1 MHGANANKESS
12 TTPVEETKSANGSNG
27 AENPFRP
34 ASKELRVED
43 GAGKTHKEP
52 EQEPEAKDAAAAN
65 DLAHAQ
71 NATKIRIGLP
81 KTGPPPT
88 APKPNPFQARKN
100 PFETSLRDVSMGD
113 ERRPMGMRTSSARYD
128 DRDQRQ
134 PEPRRDDPPPK
145 QLGPKPALKHSVN
158 KTFYDRKRAVHNVSW
173 GRLAPSF
180 GDKELRQKLY
190 RLRLTVI
197 SQGHPL
203 KRLQWPDLKPKVDI
217 PFDDEEAGLE
227 DAVENRKI
235 LEEEA
240 YRRHPKKRPIGQ
252 TPRLKEGEILDEV
265 FKKEVV
271 AVKHTIRRPQQVLP
285 PEFRNSNVYYRKP
298 GNESVI
304 GFGTYGKVFK
314 AKHIYKGQDV
324 ALKRLRMEAERDG
337 FPITAMR
344 EMKILKHLE
353 QRQGQAVIRLH
364 ELLYEVN
371 LQNSV
376 ACFMVFEYMPHDL
389 TGLLNHPTF
398 KLTMAQKKDMARQTI
413 DAIGFMHKNGVLHRD
428 IKAAN
433 ILVSHKGEVKLADF
447 GLARFYDMDRQ
458 LHYTNRVVTI
468 WYRAPEL
475 LYGQTEYG
483 PAIDVWAVACVIVEI
498 FTRHAIFPGNGKDL
512 NQLIKVWEIMG
523 FPTPEDW
530 PAVSKTEW
538 YFMMRPKEMMPNIFR
553 EKYSSGELGKQ
564 TTPALLDLLSAML
577 QYDPARRPTC
587 DECLAHP
594 FFTTE
599 DPSPERVTT
608 ELETLG
614 DWHEFESKKAKR
626 AKEAEDRVEKDLREG
641 PPSCGGYVR
650 DERRDKG
657 YRRDM
662 LLLLRSGGSVV
673 EKRGANFSPIEPEGK
688 RVRA

>member
-1 MHGANANKESS
+1 
-12 TTPVEETKSANGSNG
+12 V
-27 AENPFRP
+27 
-34 ASKELRVED
+34 
-43 GAGKTHKEP
+43 
-52 EQEPEAKDAAAAN
+52 
-65 DLAHAQ
+65 
-71 NATKIRIGLP
+71 
-81 KTGPPPT
+81 
-88 APKPNPFQARKN
+88 
-100 PFETSLRDVSMGD
+100 
-113 ERRPMGMRTSSARYD
+113 
-128 DRDQRQ
+128 
-134 PEPRRDDPPPK
+134 DDPP
-145 QLGPKPALKHSVN
+145 
-158 KTFYDRKRAVHNVSW
+158 
-173 GRLAPSF
+173 
-180 GDKELRQKLY
+180 ELR
-190 RLRLTVI
+190 
-197 SQGHPL
+197 
-203 KRLQWPDLKPKVDI
+203 
-217 PFDDEEAGLE
+217 EAI
-227 DAVENRKI
+227 ENRRI

-240 YRRHPKKRPIGQ
+240 YRRHPKKRPKGQ
-252 TPRLKEGEILDEV
+252 TPRLKEGEVLDKVFRTEV
-265 FKKEVV
+265 I
-271 AVKHTIRRPQQVLP
+271 AVKHKIRQPQKVLP
-285 PEFRNSNVYYRKP
+285 EEYRNSNVYYRKP
-298 GNESVI
+298 GNESVV

-314 AKHIYKGQDV
+314 AKHIYKEQDV

-353 QRQGQAVIRLH
+353 QRQGQGVIRLH

-371 LQNSV
+371 MQNSV

-433 ILVSHKGEVKLADF
+433 ILVSHTGEVKLADF

-512 NQLIKVWEIMG
+512 NQLLKVWEVMG
-523 FPTPEDW
+523 FPTPESW
-530 PAVSKTEW
+530 PDVVKTEW
-538 YFMMRPKEMMPNIFR
+538 YFMMRPKEIMPNIFR
-553 EKYSSGELGKQ
+553 SKYSTGELGVQ
-564 TTPALLDLLSAML
+564 TTPALLDLLEAML

-594 FFTTE
+594 FFTQE
-599 DPSPERVTT
+599 EPGPERVTT
-608 ELETLG
+608 ELQTLG

-626 AKEAEDRVEKDLREG
+626 AKEAEDRVDKDLKEG
-641 PPSCGGYVR
+641 PPSCGQLVR
-650 DERRDKG
+650 DERRDRG
-657 YRRDM
+657 YRRDLLM
-662 LLLLRSGGSVV
+662 LLKSGMQV
-673 EKRGANFSPIEPEGK
+673 EKRAANFSPSDPEAK